1 MSLVNYTNKE
11 INIKIVYY
19 GPGLSGKT
27 TNIQYIHRKLNPK
40 QRGKLLSLATEA
52 DRTLFFDFLPI
63 SLGDIKGFS
72 TRFHV
77 YTVPG
82 QVHYNETRR
91 MVLKGVDGIV
101 FVADSQLQMMEDNLE
116 SLRNLYD
123 NLKDLGKDLKEM
135 PFVLQYNKR
144 DLENVVAVQDL
155 DRSLNNLG
163 VPAHDAVAL
172 SGKGVLETF
181 TEISKLA
188 LKRVREKPTLLNE
201 ERADENELLT
211 KFMQGEGTEE
221 VDRPRKTLESVEAP
235 ENVVVSPEGLL
246 TPHERMETPS
256 ENDSE
261 ENPAFQ
267 EQPQPS
273 ATLQPMTKEAV
284 LDSATDT
291 LRERS
296 SEVEGVRS
304 PEEMLIP
311 AEDLAEEDATERGDF
326 METPKESD
334 LSEPSIPEESRQDIE
349 TKSPAT
355 CEMESEDIASL
366 AEVMKMADEEPLG
379 EIHEKEALSP
389 EEIEDVEE
397 EPVISDDLAYEIS
410 EEELSEGESLFDP
423 KDILEE
429 GEETEEEEEI
439 SSLDTTVVEEGFE
452 ETTLVTESELV
463 PEPAEEPLF
472 NPKEIME
479 EGEAAE
485 EEEEASGLETEA
497 VEETEEETAGEPF
510 LETESEL
517 SLEET
522 GEVEAIVRDDITDE
536 IEEEDLSEEEPL
548 FNPKEIMEE
557 GEEAIVEE
565 GEEET
570 ASFETEAEEV
580 EDAVV
585 ISDDL
590 ADEIDE
596 GDLSEEEPLFN
607 PKEIMEEGEE
617 AIEEEEA
624 AGFAVEVMDEREEAL
639 FHGRPLFDSEELPT
653 SLQFEDEEE
662 TTDELNLTSEKEPEE
677 EPLSEAKKMTE
688 EGEEMVDVVR
698 DGTNSRLE
706 IEAVQERS
714 EEAAEE
720 MPFETESELS
730 LEEPEDGGETVS
742 QESEEVDRGIQDYEI
757 DEPSEDLEQE
767 KKEALEETVLSAASE
782 SEKASVVEE
791 TTEEKSVE
799 TPLSMSIDPG
809 DIDNVTVG
817 SPESKGDGKFIIP
830 LVISGEA
837 GSRELKLN
845 LLVNNKDVTI
855 DKIEASVATDLGT
868 GASGTETAESIVND
882 FLSEKIDF
890 DENIDAS
897 FLDELDELDDA
908 STDESPHG
916 KEEGED
922 MEVIEK
928 KKEKKGFFISLFGGR
943 HSAKH

>member
-267 EQPQPS
+267 EQPQLS

-296 SEVEGVRS
+296 SEGEGVRS

-311 AEDLAEEDATERGDF
+311 AEDLAEEDTTERGDF

-366 AEVMKMADEEPLG
+366 TEVMKMADEEPL
-379 EIHEKEALSP
+379 EEVHEKEALSP

-548 FNPKEIMEE
+548 FNPKEIME
-557 GEEAIVEE
+557 V
-565 GEEET
+565 GEEE
-570 ASFETEAEEV
+570 
-580 EDAVV
+580 
-585 ISDDL
+585 
-590 ADEIDE
+590 
-596 GDLSEEEPLFN
+596 
-607 PKEIMEEGEE
+607 
-617 AIEEEEA
+617 IEEEEA
-624 AGFAVEVMDEREEAL
+624 AGFAAEVMDEREEAL
-639 FHGRPLFDSEELPT
+639 FHGRQLFDSEELPT

-677 EPLSEAKKMTE
+677 GPLSEAKKMTE
-688 EGEEMVDVVR
+688 EGEETVEDVR
-698 DGTNSRLE
+698 DDETSRLE

-714 EEAAEE
+714 EEVAEE

-730 LEEPEDGGETVS
+730 LEEPEDAGETVS
-742 QESEEVDRGIQDYEI
+742 QESEEVDREIQDYEI

-767 KKEALEETVLSAASE
+767 KIEVLEETVLSAASE

-908 STDESPHG
+908 PTDESPHG

-922 MEVIEK
+922 VEVIEK